1 MLNKLKHKTRITQKR
16 KKNTQ
21 VMHAQKNR
29 EKKKSDKIT

>member
-21 VMHAQKNR
+21 VMHDQKNR
-29 EKKKSDKIT
+29 EKKKSEKIT